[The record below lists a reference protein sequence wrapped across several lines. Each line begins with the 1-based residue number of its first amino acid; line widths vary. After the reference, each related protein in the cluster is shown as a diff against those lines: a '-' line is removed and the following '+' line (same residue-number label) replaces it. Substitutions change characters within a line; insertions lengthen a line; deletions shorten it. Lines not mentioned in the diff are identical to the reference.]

1 MNQGVCGSWNAW
13 SIGPVGLWAGRR
25 VSQSRVCSSDIL
37 ACRCTDLLSTGFPLL
52 QSERYFGWNYTETH
66 HVSSWNFSEFPQ
78 WKAGRLTVSMNRI
91 KYLTTPRGRVSV
103 VRASLVVFQSTAED
117 QTITGFLPQLRPL
130 SGLLNESELFKMLV
144 TVLRLQFEK

>member
-1 MNQGVCGSWNAW
+1 
-13 SIGPVGLWAGRR
+13 
-25 VSQSRVCSSDIL
+25 
-37 ACRCTDLLSTGFPLL
+37 
-52 QSERYFGWNYTETH
+52 
-66 HVSSWNFSEFPQ
+66 
-78 WKAGRLTVSMNRI
+78 MNRI